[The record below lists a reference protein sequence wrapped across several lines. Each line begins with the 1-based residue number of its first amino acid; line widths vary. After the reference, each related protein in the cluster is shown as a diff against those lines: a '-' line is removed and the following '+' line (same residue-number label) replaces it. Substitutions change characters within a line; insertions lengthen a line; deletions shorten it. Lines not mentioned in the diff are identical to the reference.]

1 MLNAHVK
8 FWDGPLF
15 LNMEK
20 KHVWDRM
27 WVKIMKDL
35 SATNTVG
42 IWIWISN
49 EEQQITSVAPDLW
62 HLLC

>member
-1 MLNAHVK
+1 
-8 FWDGPLF
+8 
-15 LNMEK
+15 MEK

-42 IWIWISN
+42 ILIWISN